1 MKKVASPSAVY
12 PSNWCNY
19 LLFDCHTTPFA
30 LKITTKDNPVYG
42 PEITVTKKHNNIL
55 DTIGNTPLVP
65 VRHLNKNDNVT
76 IFAKLESFNPGGS
89 IKDRIA
95 LSMIEQAER
104 NGHLT
109 KDKIIVEATSGN
121 TGIGLALVTAIKG
134 YRLLLTMSDS
144 VSEERTKILK
154 ALGADLR
161 HTPSHLG
168 TDGAIEEAYGL
179 VREEP
184 DKYWLADQFNNESN
198 WMAHYNGTAVEIW
211 EQTGGKMTTVIA
223 PMGTTGTAMGLSKR
237 LKEYDPKI
245 EIVGVEPYLGHGIQG
260 MKNMK
265 ESYRPEIF
273 DRNLLDRIVNIED
286 KEAFEMT
293 RRLAKEEGIFVGMSS
308 GAAMTATLK
317 VAQEIKED
325 LLVVIFPV
333 GGERYLS
340 TNLFMD
346 RKKTDITF
354 YNTLSRQKDAF
365 IPIQEN
371 KVSIF
376 SCGPTV
382 SKLIDLADCRRY
394 VVADLLRRYLEFKGF
409 TVTHI
414 INITDLDDKTIQG
427 AEAAGEEIQ
436 TFTGRYYQEFL
447 KDMDTLTIKRASS
460 YPLASQHVK
469 EMIEIAQKLLEK
481 GFAYER
487 LRSVYFDISRFN
499 DYGKLSRVDLNK
511 IRVGKTVDL
520 DQHEKDNPRDF
531 TLLKRSTLHE
541 LKRGI
546 FFSTRW
552 GNVRP
557 SWHIECAAMA
567 MKYLGET
574 FDIHTGSMDLIF
586 PHHEND
592 IAISGALTG
601 KLLANYWVHNE
612 LAKEKEFRET
622 PEEKTITLREVLN
635 KGYTGR
641 EIRYWLINMH
651 YRKAIDFSWSK
662 LDIARNTVSRLDRFV
677 HKLRS
682 SRKGPVSSEIDQLLY
697 GLSHKFTQAMDD
709 DLNIAPALAALFEFI
724 HHINCV
730 VDSKGLDPSDRNKI
744 EDVLSRLNSVLMVM
758 HLADGE
764 PSKQI
769 EKLIAERV
777 YARQEKA
784 WAKADKI
791 RNDLKELEVEVTD
804 TKDGTKWR
812 KIR

>member
-1 MKKVASPSAVY
+1 M
-12 PSNWCNY
+12 
-19 LLFDCHTTPFA
+19 
-30 LKITTKDNPVYG
+30 
-42 PEITVTKKHNNIL
+42 TKKYNNIL

-65 VRHLNKNDNVT
+65 IRHLNKNDNVKM
-76 IFAKLESFNPGGS
+76 FAKLESFNPGGS

-95 LSMIEQAER
+95 LSMIEQAEKD
-104 NGHLT
+104 GHLT

-121 TGIGLALVTAIKG
+121 TGIGLALVAAIKG
-134 YRLLLTMSDS
+134 YRLLLTMSGS
-144 VSEERTKILK
+144 VSEERRKILK
-154 ALGADLR
+154 ALGADLK
-161 HTPSHLG
+161 HTPSRLG
-168 TDGAIEEAYGL
+168 TDGAIEEAYNL

-198 WMAHYNGTAVEIW
+198 WMAHYYGTAVEIW
-211 EQTGGKMTTVIA
+211 EQTGGKVTMVVA
-223 PMGTTGTAMGLSKR
+223 PMGTAGTAMGLSRR

-273 DRNLLDRIVNIED
+273 DKDLLDRIVNIED
-286 KEAFEMT
+286 EEAFEMT

-308 GAAMTATLK
+308 GAAMAVALK
-317 VAQEIKED
+317 VAQEIKGG
-325 LLVVIFPV
+325 LIVGIFPD

-340 TNLFMD
+340 TNLFVD
-346 RKKTDITF
+346 RKKTDTKF
-354 YNTLSRQKDAF
+354 YNTLSRQKDVF
-365 IPIQEN
+365 IPIQE
-371 KVSIF
+371 KEVSIY

-382 SKLIDLADCRRY
+382 SKLIDLGDCRRY

-409 TVTHI
+409 TVIHI
-414 INITDLDDKTIQG
+414 VNITDLDDRTIQG
-427 AEAAGEEIQ
+427 AEAAGEEVK
-436 TFTGRYYQEFL
+436 TFTEKYYKEFL
-447 KDMDTLTIKRASS
+447 KDMDALNIKRAAS
-460 YPLASQHVK
+460 YPLASQHVQ
-469 EMIEIAQKLLEK
+469 EMIDITQKLLEK

-499 DYGKLSRVDLNK
+499 DYGKLSRVDLDK

-520 DQHEKDNPRDF
+520 DQYEKDNPRDF
-531 TLLKRSTLHE
+531 TLLKRSTLNE

-546 FFSTRW
+546 FFPTRW
-552 GNVRP
+552 GNIRP

-567 MKYLGET
+567 MKCLGET

-592 IAISGALTG
+592 IAISQALTG
-601 KLLANYWVHNE
+601 KPLANYWVHNE
-612 LAKEKEFRET
+612 LVKEKKFPET
-622 PEEKTITLREVLN
+622 PEEKTITLRDVLN
-635 KGYTGR
+635 KGYMGR
-641 EIRYWLINMH
+641 EIRYWLISMH

-682 SRKGPVSSEIDQLLY
+682 CQKGPVNSGIDQLIY
-697 GLSHKFTQAMDD
+697 DLSHKFTEAMDD

-724 HHINCV
+724 HHINHI
-730 VDSKGLDPSDRNKI
+730 VDSKGLGPSDRNKV
-744 EDVLSRLNSVLMVM
+744 EDILSRLNSVLMVM
-758 HLADGE
+758 DLME
-764 PSKQI
+764 QKPSKQI
-769 EKLIAERV
+769 KELIAERA
-777 YARQEKA
+777 YARQKKH

-791 RNDLKELEVEVTD
+791 RNELKKLGVEVID
-804 TKDGTKWR
+804 TKDGTRWR

>member
-1 MKKVASPSAVY
+1 M
-12 PSNWCNY
+12 
-19 LLFDCHTTPFA
+19 
-30 LKITTKDNPVYG
+30 TKRY
-42 PEITVTKKHNNIL
+42 NNIL
-55 DTIGNTPLVP
+55 DTIGNTPIVP
-65 VRHLNKNDNVT
+65 IRHLNKKDNVT
-76 IFAKLESFNPGGS
+76 ICAKLESFNPGGS
-89 IKDRIA
+89 IKDRVA

-109 KDKIIVEATSGN
+109 KDKVIVEATSGN
-121 TGIGLALVTAIKG
+121 TGIGLALVAAIKG

-144 VSEERTKILK
+144 VSEERKKILR

-168 TDGAIEEAYGL
+168 TDGAIEEAYNL
-179 VREEP
+179 VREESAR
-184 DKYWLADQFNNESN
+184 YWLADQFNNESN
-198 WMAHYNGTAVEIW
+198 WMAHYYGTAVEIW
-211 EQTGGKMTTVIA
+211 EQTGGKVTMVVA

-237 LKEYDPKI
+237 LKEYNPKI

-273 DRNLLDRIVNIED
+273 DRDLLDRIVNIED
-286 KEAFEMT
+286 EEAFHTT
-293 RRLAKEEGIFVGMSS
+293 RRLAREEGIFAGMSS
-308 GAAMTATLK
+308 GAAMAVALK
-317 VAQEIKED
+317 VAQEIKGG
-325 LLVVIFPV
+325 LIVVIFPD

-346 RKKTDITF
+346 RKKTDTKF
-354 YNTLSRQKDAF
+354 YNTLSRQKDEF
-365 IPIQEN
+365 IPIREN
-371 KVSIF
+371 EVSIY

-382 SKLIDLADCRRY
+382 SKLIDLGDCRRY

-414 INITDLDDKTIQG
+414 MNITDLDDKTIQG
-427 AEAAGEEIQ
+427 AEAAGEEVQ
-436 TFTGRYYQEFL
+436 TFTGKYYKEFL
-447 KDMDTLTIKRASS
+447 KDMDTLNIKRAAS
-460 YPLASQHVK
+460 YPLASEHVE
-469 EMIEIAQKLLEK
+469 EMIEITQKLLEK

-487 LRSVYFDISRFN
+487 LRSVYFDISRFG

-511 IRVGKTVDL
+511 IKVGKTVNL
-520 DQHEKDNPRDF
+520 DQYEKDNPRDF

-546 FFSTRW
+546 FFPTRW

-557 SWHIECAAMA
+557 GWHIECAAMA
-567 MKYLGET
+567 MKCLGET
-574 FDIHTGSMDLIF
+574 FDIQTGSMDLIF

-592 IAISGALTG
+592 IAISEALTG
-601 KLLANYWVHNE
+601 KPLANYWVHSE
-612 LAKEKEFRET
+612 VVKEKTFPEI
-622 PEEKTITLREVLN
+622 PEEKPITLREVLN
-635 KGYTGR
+635 KGYSGR
-641 EIRYWLINMH
+641 EIRYWFINMH
-651 YRKAIDFSWSK
+651 YRRAIDFSWSK

-682 SRKGPVSSEIDQLLY
+682 SQKGPVNSEINQLIY
-697 GLSHKFTQAMDD
+697 DLSHRFTKAMDD

-724 HHINCV
+724 HHINRI
-730 VDSKGLDPSDRNKI
+730 VDSKGLEPSDRNKI

-758 HLADGE
+758 DLTDTE

-769 EKLIAERV
+769 EELIGERA
-777 YARQEKA
+777 YARQKKD

-791 RNDLKELEVEVTD
+791 RNELRELGVEVID
-804 TKDGTKWR
+804 TSDGTRWR